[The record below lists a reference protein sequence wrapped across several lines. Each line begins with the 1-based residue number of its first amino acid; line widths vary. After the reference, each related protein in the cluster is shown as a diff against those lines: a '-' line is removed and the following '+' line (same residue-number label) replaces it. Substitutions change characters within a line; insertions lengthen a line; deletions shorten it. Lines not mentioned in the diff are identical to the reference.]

1 MNKKSFVSVLTIL
14 LIGFNQLLQA
24 QKPILVSSAAKEAHL
39 YLNSAELA
47 HHLQVPIKKG
57 LNEVIVKNISNQ
69 IDNNSIR
76 VNSNKSITIL
86 SASFTNQLYSDYEK
100 EPNAEVLKTVKDSIE
115 WVNKKLNQIE
125 NKIATNQ
132 QTIQLLDKN
141 QTAGGENTGTKIID
155 LTQLVDYYQ
164 KKRLELSNSIYDL
177 TKEKTEWRENL
188 EKLKNQLTIRED
200 KDEKLSKGKVILQ
213 LMSETDQTIQLQVS
227 YITNLAYW
235 LPFYEIE
242 ATGNQSSVRLIS
254 KAKVIQNT
262 GLDWKQIQ
270 LSFSTAQPN
279 PNNSIPYFS
288 QWNLRFQNLNPI
300 RISGYGSQGG
310 YSAESLRNTNIQS
323 KSAAP
328 TMKDQADNNS
338 ALQLSAADYT
348 QISEQSLSVHY
359 DVKIPYDIR
368 TNGQAQAVTLAE
380 QEMKANYNY
389 YAAPKLNK
397 DVYLIANITDYSQY
411 NLLKGEANIIF
422 DGSYVGKTYI
432 NPTTASDTFQ
442 IPLGVDKNIIIKR
455 ELIDE
460 KSGNKVF
467 SGKRQSNFNYQLSI
481 RNNKNIPIHL
491 VLKDQFPKSTDKEIE
506 VELTQTDKALIN
518 EEVGTLTWEMNIK
531 AQKTETVKFGYQV
544 KYPKDKPIENL

>member
-1 MNKKSFVSVLTIL
+1 MNRKSLAFIFTML
-14 LIGFNQLLQA
+14 LIGTSQLLQA
-24 QKPILVSSAAKEAHL
+24 QKPILISSSAKEAHL
-39 YLNSAELA
+39 YLNSAELV

-76 VNSNKSITIL
+76 VNSNKSITVL
-86 SASFTNQLYSDYEK
+86 SAAFTNQFYSDYEK

-125 NKIATNQ
+125 NKIVTNQ

-141 QTAGGENTGTKIID
+141 QKSGGENTGIKITD

-164 KKRLELSNSIYDL
+164 KKRLELSNSNYDL
-177 TKEKTEWRENL
+177 SKEQVEWRKNL
-188 EKLKNQLTIRED
+188 EDLKNQLTVREN

-213 LMSETDQTIQLQVS
+213 LMSETDQTIQLQIS

-270 LSFSTAQPN
+270 LAFSSAQPN

-288 QWNLRFQNLNPI
+288 QWNLRFQDLTPI
-300 RISGYGSQGG
+300 RIRGYGSMNISPTE
-310 YSAESLRNTNIQS
+310 SARNLDVQARKVAPALAEMAGSDKPVQQT
-323 KSAAP
+323 AA
-328 TMKDQADNNS
+328 N
-338 ALQLSAADYT
+338 YT
-348 QISEQSLSVHY
+348 QVTEQSLSVY
-359 DVKIPYDIR
+359 YEVKIPYDIR
-368 TNGQAQAVTLAE
+368 SNGQAQSVTLAE

-422 DGSYVGKTYI
+422 EGSYVGKTYL
-432 NPTTASDTFQ
+432 NPLSASDTFQ
-442 IPLGVDKNIIIKR
+442 IPLGIDKNIIVKR

-467 SGKRQSNFNYQLSI
+467 SGKRQSNFNYHLSI

-491 VLKDQFPKSTDKEIE
+491 ILKDQFPKSTDKEIE
-506 VELTQTDKALIN
+506 VELTQTDKAVIN

-531 AQKTETVKFGYQV
+531 PQKTETVKFGYQV